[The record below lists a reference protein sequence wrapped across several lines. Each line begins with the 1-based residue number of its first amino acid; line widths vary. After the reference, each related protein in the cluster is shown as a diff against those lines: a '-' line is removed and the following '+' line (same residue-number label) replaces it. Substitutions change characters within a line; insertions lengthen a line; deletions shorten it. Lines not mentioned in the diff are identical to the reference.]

1 MKRIVDSVLSFYVEG
16 FKGMKLGKKLWLI
29 VAVKLFILFFVI
41 KLLFFPDIMKEH
53 FQNDAERSHYILDQ
67 LTKE

>member
-1 MKRIVDSVLSFYVEG
+1 M
-16 FKGMKLGKKLWLI
+16 
-29 VAVKLFILFFVI
+29 AVKLFILFFVI